1 MTDGEKAQGSEVKDT
16 GRQSPQQARSPA
28 GSPPAGS
35 KTRPYIDVKSE
46 LKSFI
51 GDMDVALLKEYD
63 EGDHWGFWVQAG
75 NFPIMIDNEK
85 GLQYCV
91 VVLQITLT
99 DKNALQSLNRH
110 YRQQDAKFIYEL
122 TRVLTSNR
130 AVFSRIMEGDQ
141 IVGYSIVT
149 YLYPF
154 HPGFSIREL
163 DRAIRAVIAVGDV
176 GAAFLKMA
184 IGQTSFDHTPPA
196 GSTEPGSMYE

>member
-1 MTDGEKAQGSEVKDT
+1 MTENEKVQGPSVKDT
-16 GRQSPQQARSPA
+16 GRQSAQQAPIPA
-28 GSPPAGS
+28 GTPPAGP
-35 KTRPYIDVKSE
+35 KRRPYTDVKAE
-46 LKSFI
+46 IKSYI
-51 GDMDVALLKEYD
+51 RDMDIALLKEYD

-85 GLQYCV
+85 GLAYCL

-99 DKNALQSLNRH
+99 DKNATQSLNRH
-110 YRQQDAKFIYEL
+110 YRQQDAKFIFDL
-122 TRVLTSNR
+122 TRVFTSNR
-130 AVFSRIMEGDQ
+130 VVFSRIMEGDQ
-141 IVGYSIVT
+141 VVGYSIVT

-184 IGQTSFDHTPPA
+184 IGQTGFDHTPA
-196 GSTEPGSMYE
+196 IGSSEPGSMYE

>member
-1 MTDGEKAQGSEVKDT
+1 MTDGKKAQEPAVQET
-16 GRQSPQQARSPA
+16 GRQSPPQDQSPA
-28 GSPPAGS
+28 GTTPASP
-35 KTRPYIDVKSE
+35 KNRPYADVKSE
-46 LKSFI
+46 LKAYL
-51 GDMDVALLKEYD
+51 GEMDIALLKEYD
-63 EGDHWGFWVQAG
+63 EGGHWGFWVQAG

-85 GLQYCV
+85 GLSYCL

-122 TRVLTSNR
+122 TRVFTSNR

-141 IVGYSIVT
+141 VVGYSIVT

-163 DRAIRAVIAVGDV
+163 DRAIRAVVAVGDV

-184 IGQTSFDHTPPA
+184 IGQTGFDHTPA
-196 GSTEPGSMYE
+196 IGSNEPGPMYE

>member
-1 MTDGEKAQGSEVKDT
+1 VQKAES
-16 GRQSPQQARSPA
+16 QA
-28 GSPPAGS
+28 GTPPAGP
-35 KTRPYIDVKSE
+35 KGRPYTDVKAEIRSC
-46 LKSFI
+46 I
-51 GDMDVALLKEYD
+51 GDMDIELLKEYD

-85 GLQYCV
+85 GLAYCLI
-91 VVLQITLT
+91 VLQITLT
-99 DKNALQSLNRH
+99 DKNAIQSLNRH

-130 AVFSRIMEGDQ
+130 AVYSRIMEGDQ
-141 IVGYSIVT
+141 VVGYSIVT